1 MTITI
6 PDELAAS
13 LTAEAERQ
21 GVTAE
26 ELALQGV
33 RQVVSADAERGYEL
47 DDEMK
52 AIISAKKQRWVA
64 EAGSPPSEVARF
76 ADDSW
81 EPR

>member
-21 GVTAE
+21 GMTAE

-33 RQVVSADAERGYEL
+33 RQVVFADAERGYEL

-52 AIISAKKQRWVA
+52 AIVAANKNRWEA
-64 EAGSPPSEVARF
+64 EAASPPPEVARF
-76 ADDSW
+76 ADDLW